1 MVAATL
7 ATLEEPR
14 MKLKVCLVGE
24 AAVGKT
30 SLIHR
35 FVHDQFT
42 GEYVA
47 TLGTKV
53 TKRELEVNV
62 PGSDRKDRLA
72 MLIWDIMG
80 QKKVLDLMREGYFH
94 GAQGLLMV
102 CDVTRPETLGELEGW
117 RGFVEKVAGRI
128 PSYLLGN
135 KVDLV
140 DEKEFDTKGF
150 EAVSKRW
157 RCPYLLT
164 SAKTGQGVESA
175 FEDLAVLIL
184 EDLQKRK
191 AKRK

>member
-1 MVAATL
+1 MAGTL
-7 ATLEEPR
+7 TTLEEPR

-53 TKRELEVNV
+53 TKKELEVQV
-62 PGSDRKDRLA
+62 PGTSRKERIAL
-72 MLIWDIMG
+72 LIWDIMG
-80 QKKVLDLMREGYFH
+80 QKKVLELMREGYFH
-94 GAQGLLMV
+94 GAQGFLMV
-102 CDVTRPETLGELEGW
+102 CDMTRPETLQELDGW
-117 RGFVEKVAGRI
+117 RSYVRDVVGDV

-140 DEKEFDTKGF
+140 GIDKVETDVLEDARG
-150 EAVSKRW
+150 RW
-157 RCPYLLT
+157 GCPYILT
-164 SAKTGQGVESA
+164 SAKSGDGVEDA
-175 FEDLAVLIL
+175 FQDLATLIL
-184 EDLQKRK
+184 QGLRK
-191 AKRK
+191 EKARSK